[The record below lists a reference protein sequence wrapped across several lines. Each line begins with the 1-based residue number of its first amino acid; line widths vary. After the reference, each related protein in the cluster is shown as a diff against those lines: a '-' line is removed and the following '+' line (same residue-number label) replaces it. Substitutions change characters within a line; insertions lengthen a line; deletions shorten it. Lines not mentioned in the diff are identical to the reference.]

1 MRSSSFGVIT
11 FFWLQLF
18 SGQLYMLLVG
28 SYCLHL
34 ISLPTIFSY
43 EHRQLFK
50 SSSVKVVFRLP
61 IMPTLGCPLCHR
73 HQLFSPFDLII
84 HPIKNISIFRQQIY
98 IKNKEYPN
106 SYQKSK
112 MIQPWSSTTFTSQI
126 LNSISRVRT
135 TFEIEYRKKYII
147 LTSVEFTVNYMKIFM
162 TVLALS

>member
-98 IKNKEYPN
+98 IKNN
-106 SYQKSK
+106 NRISK
-112 MIQPWSSTTFTSQI
+112 F
-126 LNSISRVRT
+126 ISEVKNDPALVFHYIYISNFKFY
-135 TFEIEYRKKYII
+135 FEGTDNI
-147 LTSVEFTVNYMKIFM
+147 
-162 TVLALS
+162 